1 MSVLQAANVHFDSS
15 GLMRIGKDGS
25 NLVIKTNGAAINIE
39 GLDVAAEVAPA
50 FDKANTACT
59 AAVAA
64 FAKANAALP
73 NTTTTLAGTL
83 SITGSV
89 NPASGVQF
97 STNAI
102 TNYTVSTSAP
112 TGGNDGDVWVVIT

>member
-1 MSVLQAANVHFDSS
+1 MSILQAANVHFDAT

-25 NLVIKTNGAAINIE
+25 NVVIKTNGASVNIE
-39 GLDVAAEVAPA
+39 GLDVAADVAPA
-50 FDKANTACT
+50 FDKAN
-59 AAVAA
+59 
-64 FAKANAALP
+64 AALA

-112 TGGNDGDVWVVIT
+112 SGGSDGDVWVVIT